1 MSEKQL
7 AVVEA
12 GIAPME
18 GGARV
23 APCLIRIEDYLRGLF
38 YSHLAVHSD
47 RLRIGL
53 KRLRVRDLLRL
64 EKGQVLESAW
74 SQTSDVPVA
83 AGEVRLCWGE
93 FEVSG
98 QQIGVR
104 LTQLL

>member
-1 MSEKQL
+1 
-7 AVVEA
+7 
-12 GIAPME
+12 ME

-23 APCLIRIEDYLRGLF
+23 VPWVTRIED
-38 YSHLAVHSD
+38 HLAWPVLSQ
-47 RLRIGL
+47 LPVTLTVRISL

>member
-1 MSEKQL
+1 MSGTQL
-7 AVVEA
+7 VVVEPE
-12 GIAPME
+12 IAPVE
-18 GGARV
+18 GAATDASGMV
-23 APCLIRIEDYLRGLF
+23 NIEDHPAWPVL
-38 YSHLAVHSD
+38 S
-47 RLRIGL
+47 RLPVMLTVGIGL
-53 KRLRVRDLLRL
+53 NRFKVGDLLRL

-83 AGEVRLCWGE
+83 AGEVRLSWGE

>member
-1 MSEKQL
+1 MNETQL
-7 AVVEA
+7 AVVEPGSA
-12 GIAPME
+12 LVE
-18 GGARV
+18 GVVTATPWM
-23 APCLIRIEDYLRGLF
+23 ARIEDHVAWPVLSQLPVM
-38 YSHLAVHSD
+38 LTV
-47 RLRIGL
+47 RIGL
-53 KRLRVRDLLRL
+53 NRLKVRDLLKL
-64 EKGQVLESAW
+64 DKGQVLESPW